1 MVIASGRISPAA
13 TASLNHASNCF
24 SGSASTVSSA
34 KRGDVSVMEATHATG
49 RAEPPFYYPVAM
61 SPSPPSG
68 QQFVLTLGDQR
79 ATVTEVGAGLRT
91 YTVAE
96 RDVIDGYG
104 EDEMCSLGRGQL
116 LLPWPNRIEDGQYD
130 FAGTL
135 HQTALTEPSR
145 HNALHG
151 LTRWVN
157 WTALE
162 QATDHVLMSL
172 ILHPQDGYPFTL
184 ELRADYRL
192 SSAGLTVRTTATNV
206 GPQAAPYGTGHH
218 PYVTVGT
225 LIDNAL
231 LKMPALM
238 RLEANDRLI
247 PTGRLLPTKGTAYDF
262 LELRPIGSLRMD
274 TAFATLVPDSD
285 GVIRVQLRAP
295 GGDPVV
301 TLWMEPTYRF
311 LMVYTPDAIPQAS
324 RRRRSLAIEPMTCAP
339 NAFRSGDGL
348 IVLQPGQS
356 TSATWGILR

>member
-1 MVIASGRISPAA
+1 
-13 TASLNHASNCF
+13 
-24 SGSASTVSSA
+24 
-34 KRGDVSVMEATHATG
+34 
-49 RAEPPFYYPVAM
+49 M
-61 SPSPPSG
+61 SPNPPSG

-91 YTVAE
+91 YTVAD

-104 EDEMCSLGRGQL
+104 EDEMCSMGRGQL
-116 LLPWPNRIEDGQYD
+116 LLPWPNRIEDGQYE
-130 FAGTL
+130 FAGTA
-135 HQTALTEPSR
+135 HQTPLTEPSR

-162 QATDHVLMSL
+162 RATDRVLMSL
-172 ILHPQDGYPFTL
+172 VLHPQEGYPFAL
-184 ELRADYRL
+184 ELHADYRL
-192 SSAGLTVRTTATNV
+192 STAGLTVKTTATNV
-206 GPQAAPYGTGHH
+206 GTQAAPYGTGHH
-218 PYVTVGT
+218 PYVTVGA
-225 LIDNAL
+225 LIDQAL
-231 LKMPALM
+231 LKIPALI

-262 LELRPIGSLRMD
+262 LELTRIGSLRMD
-274 TAFATLVPDSD
+274 TAFTTLVPDSD
-285 GVIRVQLRAP
+285 GLIRVHFQAA
-295 GGDPVV
+295 GGDPGV

-311 LMVYTPDAIPQAS
+311 LMVFTPDAILQTS

-348 IVLQPGQS
+348 IVLQPGHS